1 MNRTLTR
8 TSSLVTYGVVVFF
21 ILFDVFTVLRTR
33 TFDAAVAPLLAPPF
47 TEKGRL
53 TWEAIAGGPAP
64 YYVTGYVVSVISLLV
79 AATLLMLVGLDFS
92 RAHGVTRRMPVLA
105 NAALYAVLGWG
116 VGQFISHMGNNFAA
130 NVHGVLDQWT
140 FMATIDQ
147 QALVLWVLFLTVL
160 STIVYVLR
168 HSVDLE
174 QETEGLV

>member
-8 TSSLVTYGVVVFF
+8 TSSLITYGVVVFF
-21 ILFDVFTVLRTR
+21 ILSDVFTVLRTR
-33 TFDAAVAPLLAPPF
+33 TFDAAVTPLLDPSL

-64 YYVTGYVVSVISLLV
+64 YYVAGYAVSVLALLA

-92 RAHGVTRRMPVLA
+92 RTGGVIRRMPALV
-105 NAALYAVLGWG
+105 NAAMFAVLGWG
-116 VGQFISHMGNNFAA
+116 VGQFITHIGNNFAA
-130 NVHGVLDQWT
+130 NIHDVQDQWN
-140 FMATIDQ
+140 FMTTINQ
-147 QALVLWVLFLTVL
+147 QTLVLWLLFLTVL

-174 QETEGLV
+174 QETEDLV